1 MQNYFLSS
9 HLNWLIESV
18 SSFLFSI
25 SSVEMK
31 WYRSQA
37 AHTLAPFLLSPEVSD
52 SCRFFGPSLPPG
64 CLTVLCC
71 HGNRGSEAS
80 SCDWYAAEVF
90 PNLTPWLPLPILLPP
105 VCCCLSPPPPPL
117 FLSDVLSGSLSW
129 WVQPMCLCPYP
140 SAQGCHSALPCWLI
154 VLVDISRNWGCDMK
168 YVRWEGS
175 FGSDRTTQNLRL
187 TAAKK
192 KKKETQK
199 HTGGV
204 GRCRHAGEAMLLKV
218 NP

>member
-105 VCCCLSPPPPPL
+105 VCCCLPPPPL
-117 FLSDVLSGSLSW
+117 LFSCLMFFQVVWADECSRCVCVRIHLHRGATVPCPAGSL
-129 WVQPMCLCPYP
+129 CL
-140 SAQGCHSALPCWLI
+140 
-154 VLVDISRNWGCDMK
+154 
-168 YVRWEGS
+168 
-175 FGSDRTTQNLRL
+175 L
-187 TAAKK
+187 TFLEIEDVTWSTCGE
-192 KKKETQK
+192 KEASVVT
-199 HTGGV
+199 
-204 GRCRHAGEAMLLKV
+204 ELLKTWGWPPQKKRKRKHKSTQV
-218 NP
+218 VLEDVGMQGKLCF

>member
-105 VCCCLSPPPPPL
+105 VCCCLPPPPSSFPVWCSFRQFEL
-117 FLSDVLSGSLSW
+117 MSAADVFVSVSICTG
-129 WVQPMCLCPYP
+129 VPQCP
-140 SAQGCHSALPCWLI
+140 ALLAHCACWHFSKL
-154 VLVDISRNWGCDMK
+154 RMWHE
-168 YVRWEGS
+168 VRAV
-175 FGSDRTTQNLRL
+175 RRKLR
-187 TAAKK
+187 
-192 KKKETQK
+192 
-199 HTGGV
+199 
-204 GRCRHAGEAMLLKV
+204 
-218 NP
+218 

>member
-1 MQNYFLSS
+1 MQNYFLLS
-9 HLNWLIESV
+9 HLDWLIESI

-31 WYRSQA
+31 WYRNQA

-71 HGNRGSEAS
+71 HGNKGSEAS

-105 VCCCLSPPPPPL
+105 VCCCLPLPPL
-117 FLSDVLSGSLSW
+117 FSCLMFFQVVWADECSRCVCVRIHLHRGDTVHCPAGSLRLLTFLEIEDVTWSTW
-129 WVQPMCLCPYP
+129 
-140 SAQGCHSALPCWLI
+140 
-154 VLVDISRNWGCDMK
+154 
-168 YVRWEGS
+168 RWERS
-175 FGSDRTTQNLRL
+175 FSSDRTTQTLRP
-187 TAAKK
+187 TTAKK
-192 KKKETQK
+192 RKRKHKSTQVVLED
-199 HTGGV
+199 V
-204 GRCRHAGEAMLLKV
+204 GMQRKLCFQR
-218 NP
+218 